1 MRKFLVLSIF
11 LLGATAVACS
21 ALAPS
26 VPVPTATPRVLET
39 LRFSLNGP
47 PDVLD
52 VPRLM
57 AIDSLKAQGY
67 TVEQTQFADQN
78 VIVAALLKGDL
89 DFGSGDTSLAWAAI
103 AKGGDLT

>member
-1 MRKFLVLSIF
+1 MRKFLLF
-11 LLGATAVACS
+11 TTLLLAVIAVACS
-21 ALAPS
+21 TLAPTA
-26 VPVPTATPRVLET
+26 PATNATPRVLET

-57 AIDSLKAQGY
+57 AIDTLKAQGY

-89 DFGSGDTSLAWAAI
+89 DFGTGDTSFGL
-103 AKGGDLT
+103 GGDCQGRVT